1 MVVAV
6 VVVIVVVLVV
16 VVVVVV
22 VLALF
27 VILFSSV
34 VSLLGACV
42 KAGALIGKRI
52 SIGLS
57 SISFSPCW
65 NGGNI

>member
-1 MVVAV
+1 MVVEVVVVVAV
-6 VVVIVVVLVV
+6 VVL

-27 VILFSSV
+27 VILLPSV

-52 SIGLS
+52 SIGL
-57 SISFSPCW
+57 
-65 NGGNI
+65 